1 MVRYMLLIVLNT
13 ILILII
19 LPPTISD
26 DRVPIPQDRTQVH
39 KWFKKN
45 VKPLAARKGTL
56 DPALEAAEA
65 NPRVIRVIKDG
76 GGDFRTINEAV
87 RTIPLKNT
95 QRVIVF
101 IGPGVY
107 SEKIKMERG
116 KKFVTFLGDP
126 KKMPTLTFNGNAAR
140 YTTVESG
147 TLTVDGDYFVAANL
161 HIKNSS
167 PRPDGKMKGA
177 QAAAMRI
184 GGDKSAFYNVRF
196 YGYQDT
202 FCDDHGRHF
211 FKDCYI
217 EGTIDFIFGNAK
229 SIYLNTEIHCIPGYL
244 EGWITAHARKNSEM
258 DTGYVFVHCPVTG
271 TGQGAYLG
279 RAWKPFSRV
288 VFAYSDL
295 GPVVSPKGWNSNN
308 HAQRNLFFGEFG
320 NTGPGSNVALRE
332 PFVKQLNKAD
342 IKPFISLAYIEGS
355 KWLLPPPKPKFRSR
369 KQ

>member
-1 MVRYMLLIVLNT
+1 MVRFLLLIVLNT
-13 ILILII
+13 ILII

-26 DRVPIPQDRTQVH
+26 DRVPIPQDRTQV
-39 KWFKKN
+39 KRWFREN
-45 VKPLAARKGTL
+45 VKPLAARRGTL
-56 DPALEAAEA
+56 DPELEAAEA
-65 NPRVIRVIKDG
+65 NPRIIRVMKEG

-87 RTIPLKNT
+87 KSIPQKNM

-101 IGPGVY
+101 IGPGEY
-107 SEKIKMERG
+107 REKIKMERE
-116 KKFVTFLGDP
+116 KRFVTFIGDP
-126 KKMPTLTFNGNAAR
+126 KNMPTLTFNGNAAT

-161 HIKNSS
+161 HIRNSS
-167 PRPDGKMKGA
+167 PRPDGIMKGA

-184 GGDKSAFYNVRF
+184 GGDRSAFYNVRF
-196 YGYQDT
+196 YGFQDT
-202 FCDDHGRHF
+202 FCDDHGMHF

-217 EGTIDFIFGNAK
+217 EGMIDFIFGNAK
-229 SIYLNTEIHCIPGYL
+229 SIYLNTELHCIPGYL
-244 EGWITAHARKNSEM
+244 EGWITAHARKVKEM

-288 VFAYSDL
+288 VFVYSNL

-308 HAQRNLFFGEFG
+308 HTPKNLFFGEFG

-332 PFVKQLNKAD
+332 PFVKRLKKAD
-342 IKPFISLAYIEGS
+342 ILPFISLAYIEGS
-355 KWLLPPPKPKFRSR
+355 KWLLPPPKLKFRSR
-369 KQ
+369 IK